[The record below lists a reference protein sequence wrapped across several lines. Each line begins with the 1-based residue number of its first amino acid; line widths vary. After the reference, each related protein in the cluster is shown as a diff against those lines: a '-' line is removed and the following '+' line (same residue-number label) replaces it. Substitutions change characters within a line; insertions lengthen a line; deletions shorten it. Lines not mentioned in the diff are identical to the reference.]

1 MADPRFS
8 SALESITGMRDPLA
22 GSAVTGR
29 RQPAGAEAKSF
40 MTPEARLNREYQIE
54 DELTS
59 QLGNLAVQSA
69 EFEGLTKKEA
79 ASRAAEVAKGER
91 QLAEER
97 ATTLAQ
103 PKLREERRQL
113 RTERGTPFVPT
124 QENMQEM
131 AAIFSF
137 IGVLGF
143 AIGGGG
149 KGNAIGAM
157 NAMNGMMEGYRQGN
171 VDRYQK
177 EFNQFVTNMKSLDDR
192 ITGIDA
198 ELNDIA
204 QLAAVSYDKGMAK
217 LKEVALQ
224 NEADF
229 LIKYADKVGLP
240 KTIEMVKSLKAA
252 NDKNKDRLEKE
263 LARIATAQQK
273 FQYDKMMEGMRQAGR
288 RDIVVLRDSLRGD
301 GKGGG
306 QKLTEKDRSAHR
318 LRENLIPELEEGIDI
333 LDRLN
338 KEGQWSKMTTLL
350 AADTR
355 AAELAFKD
363 DPEALKL
370 IRTFAFFRSKE
381 FETGGKALTRI
392 EDRILAPLYR
402 SDLRVYEA
410 VRNAMVQ
417 GVTEMS
423 REKARLED
431 QFPQLGGGTDRRGE
445 IPAPKSMPSADKL
458 KAYADANF
466 GGDQTKAKDFL
477 RSQGYQ

>member
-8 SALESITGMRDPLA
+8 SALENITGMRDPLA

-29 RQPAGAEAKSF
+29 TQVPKQDF
-40 MTPEARLNREYQIE
+40 MTPQARLSREYQIQ
-54 DELTS
+54 DELIPK
-59 QLGNLAVQSA
+59 LGNLAVQSA

-79 ASRAAEVAKGER
+79 ATRAAEVAKGER

-97 ATTLAQ
+97 ATTLEQ
-103 PKLREERRQL
+103 PALRQERTQL
-113 RTERGTPFVPT
+113 RQELGKPFVPT
-124 QENMQEM
+124 QENAQEM
-131 AAIFSF
+131 ATIFSF

-143 AIGGGG
+143 ALGAGG
-149 KGNAIGAM
+149 KNNSIQAM
-157 NAMNGMMEGYRQGN
+157 SAMNGMMEGYKQGN
-171 VDRYQK
+171 IARYEK
-177 EFNQFVTNMKSLDDR
+177 EKDIFLNNVKSLTTK
-192 ITGIDA
+192 ISAIDS
-198 ELNDIA
+198 ELDDIA
-204 QLAAVSYDKGMAK
+204 QLASISYDKGMAK

-229 LIKYADKVGLP
+229 LIKYSDKVGLP
-240 KTIEMVKSLKAA
+240 KTIEYVKSLKAS
-252 NDKNKDRLEKE
+252 NDKNIDRLEKE
-263 LARIATAQQK
+263 LARVATAEQK
-273 FQYDKMMEGMRQAGR
+273 FQNDKIMEAIRQAGR

-301 GKGGG
+301 GKGGS
-306 QKLTEKDRSAHR
+306 QKLTERDRSAHR
-318 LRENLIPELEEGIDI
+318 LRENLIPELEEGIDT

-338 KEGQWSKMTTLL
+338 KEGQWSKMTSLL
-350 AADTR
+350 AVDTR

-423 REKARLED
+423 REKSRLED
-431 QFPQLGGGTDRRGE
+431 QFPQLGGGSDRRNE
-445 IPAPKSMPSADKL
+445 MPAPKSMPSGDKL